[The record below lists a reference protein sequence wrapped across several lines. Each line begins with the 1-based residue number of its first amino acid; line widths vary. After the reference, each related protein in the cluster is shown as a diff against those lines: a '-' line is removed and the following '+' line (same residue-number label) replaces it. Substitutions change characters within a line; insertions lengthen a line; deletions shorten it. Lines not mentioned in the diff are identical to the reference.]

1 MASLYLNRLNLN
13 EREKLINDLHLAQ
26 KGKCFICEQPI
37 DLVIHFGSIDVDHV
51 IPSAHNGKDDPSN
64 FAVTHASCN
73 RSKQASNLE
82 VARIL
87 QRFKQLKDDLQQDN
101 KVPNLADILSKADG
115 GQHEL
120 SFKIED
126 DIIHFSLSSIGD
138 EKIYQLPL
146 YKDDLSGFKYFFA
159 KIPIEYLHHDQRIN
173 PRSIG
178 PNIGK
183 LVEEFYQKRP
193 QLHIPLAWMKSENN
207 KSYIFIFDGQ
217 HKAAA
222 QIMLGV
228 RSLPVR
234 VFVDVDADVL
244 ITTNFN
250 AGTTLKQVAFDKS
263 VQRHLGSTLYQDKL
277 QRYRTDTT
285 RDVNDFTFSEK
296 DLASHF
302 KGQSREIKR
311 YVLDAVRNAVI
322 TSSDNKLRDY
332 IDMAGKA
339 TEKPISY
346 SSVERTF
353 YSFFIHSDL
362 LETRLDY
369 KTDIGE
375 NPRELE
381 VSQLVQLMNII
392 AEEFY
397 IDKYDFEI
405 GTGQIESKIQK
416 GQIIPLEHLKA
427 FRLSKEEIVYNWLSF
442 IRDLISNYYSTVGG
456 AYYPNK
462 PFQTKFPDQLWINI
476 RNFLRNFA
484 ALPFL
489 VNTQLSSTIFSGKRS
504 TDYWQTILKTGESN
518 DGIKVMPH
526 GIVLIQMQ
534 QPR

>member
-1 MASLYLNRLNLN
+1 M
-13 EREKLINDLHLAQ
+13 
-26 KGKCFICEQPI
+26 
-37 DLVIHFGSIDVDHV
+37 
-51 IPSAHNGKDDPSN
+51 
-64 FAVTHASCN
+64 
-73 RSKQASNLE
+73 
-82 VARIL
+82 
-87 QRFKQLKDDLQQDN
+87 
-101 KVPNLADILSKADG
+101 
-115 GQHEL
+115 
-120 SFKIED
+120 
-126 DIIHFSLSSIGD
+126 
-138 EKIYQLPL
+138 
-146 YKDDLSGFKYFFA
+146 
-159 KIPIEYLHHDQRIN
+159 
-173 PRSIG
+173 
-178 PNIGK
+178 
-183 LVEEFYQKRP
+183 
-193 QLHIPLAWMKSENN
+193 
-207 KSYIFIFDGQ
+207 
-217 HKAAA
+217 
-222 QIMLGV
+222 
-228 RSLPVR
+228 
-234 VFVDVDADVL
+234 
-244 ITTNFN
+244 
-250 AGTTLKQVAFDKS
+250 
-263 VQRHLGSTLYQDKL
+263 
-277 QRYRTDTT
+277 
-285 RDVNDFTFSEK
+285 
-296 DLASHF
+296 
-302 KGQSREIKR
+302 
-311 YVLDAVRNAVI
+311 
-322 TSSDNKLRDY
+322 
-332 IDMAGKA
+332 
-339 TEKPISY
+339 
-346 SSVERTF
+346 
-353 YSFFIHSDL
+353 
-362 LETRLDY
+362 DY

>member
-1 MASLYLNRLNLN
+1 MASLYLNRLKAN
-13 EREKLINDLHLAQ
+13 EREQLINVLHEAQ
-26 KGKCFICEQPI
+26 KGMCFICEKPI
-37 DLVIHFGSIDVDHV
+37 DLVIHSDSIDIDHV

-64 FAVTHASCN
+64 FALTHASCN

-87 QRFKQLKDDLQQDN
+87 QRFKQLKEDLQHGN
-101 KVPNLADILSKADG
+101 KVPNLAHILENAKG

-120 SFKIED
+120 NFKIED
-126 DIIHFSLSSIGD
+126 DVIHFSFSSIGD

-146 YKDDLSGFKYFFA
+146 YQDDLSGFKYFFA
-159 KIPIEYLHHDQRIN
+159 KMPIEYLHHDQRIN

-178 PNIGK
+178 PNISK

-193 QLHIPLAWMKSENN
+193 QLHIPLAWMQSQNN
-207 KSYIFIFDGQ
+207 KSGIFIFDGQ

-277 QRYRTDTT
+277 QRYRMDTT
-285 RDVNDFTFSEK
+285 RAEDDFSFSEK

-311 YVLDAVRNAVI
+311 YVLDSVRNAVI
-322 TSSDNKLRDY
+322 TSPENKLRDY

-346 SSVERTF
+346 ISVERTF
-353 YSFFIHSDL
+353 YSFFIHSEL

-369 KTDIGE
+369 KSDVGE

-397 IDKYDFEI
+397 IEKYDFEI

-416 GQIIPLEHLKA
+416 GQTIPLEHLKA
-427 FRLSKEEIVYNWLSF
+427 FRLSKEEIVYNWLSL
-442 IRDLISNYYSTVGG
+442 IRELITNYYSTVGG

-462 PFQTKFPDQLWINI
+462 PFQIKFPDQLWTNI

-518 DGIKVMPH
+518 DGIQVMPE
-526 GIVLIQMQ
+526 GLILVQMQ
-534 QPR
+534 KPL